1 MNVNEVC
8 LRGTANSGLWIA
20 QRWKDTVYHLDPA
33 TNVGFGVHVLA
44 GLRMGRQPFSWP
56 SEINFR
62 L

>member
-8 LRGTANSGLWIA
+8 LKDTANLGLWNA
-20 QRWKDTVYHLDPA
+20 QKDTIFHLGPA